1 VLGSAPDLN
10 LSETCNSPQT
20 RAIRRYRLRV
30 TLPPRAVRLTITS
43 LITVALLLASSAT
56 LPAASARS
64 VKPTPQQRNG
74 LPSRQTWLADVH
86 TAMTGS
92 RIYLKNRADGSD
104 ERLALNLDIDN
115 TSLAT
120 AYGGGAI
127 PEMLKFTRFAQRH
140 HVAVLFNT
148 GQKEG
153 LRSATVRLLRDA
165 DYSFDELCMR
175 PAGGALAAHKRA
187 CRAHFADEGYT
198 VIENIGNRSTD
209 LVGGGYEKGYKLP
222 DYGGLLG

>member
-1 VLGSAPDLN
+1 VRSALAS
-10 LSETCNSPQT
+10 L
-20 RAIRRYRLRV
+20 A
-30 TLPPRAVRLTITS
+30 AV
-43 LITVALLLASSAT
+43 VLLLAGSSAV
-56 LPAASARS
+56 LPDPASARIAA
-64 VKPTPQQRNG
+64 PTPHPRHG
-74 LPSRQTWLADVH
+74 LPSKEQWLADVH

-92 RIYLKNRADGSD
+92 RIYLKSRADGSE

-115 TSLAT
+115 TALAT

-148 GQKEG
+148 GRAER
-153 LRSATVRLLRDA
+153 LRPSTLRLLTDA
-165 DYSFDELCMR
+165 GYRFDELCMR
-175 PAGGALAAHKRA
+175 PADGALAAHKQA

-198 VIENIGNRSTD
+198 LIENIGNRSTD
-209 LVGGGYEKGYKLP
+209 LVGGGYEKGFKLP